1 MRHRLTCLFLAEFFL
16 AGLAPARA
24 AAQSLPESVEA
35 IQHARVTTRIL
46 FITAHPDDEW
56 PNLLAYLSHGRG
68 ADVAVLTI
76 TRGQG
81 GQNAIG
87 PEQGDQMGIIR
98 THELLSADKI
108 YGVRQFF
115 TRAPDFGYSK
125 SAEETLKFWDNLALE
140 DMVRVI
146 RMFRPQIVING
157 WGGVHGGH
165 GQHQASGILTP
176 QAVAQAADAR
186 AFPSQISE
194 GLEPWETPIVL
205 QPARGDTAGAFRV
218 PVDEISPLWGKSY
231 IEMGIE
237 GRSQHRSQGTPAA
250 SGAAFFRRPT
260 YLEVANG
267 SVAKLTAGLEE
278 FAEPIAS
285 LASRFPDLR
294 SVLEPALPRAQLQ
307 IEAAGRAALA
317 LNWPDAAKNLA
328 AAGNE
333 IVATQKKLPI
343 GSGAETAAATWELDR
358 LRNKINRALA
368 DVMALNI
375 EVRADRHEWVAGEE
389 ESVQVVQ
396 VDAPRIG
403 SVNLSATGLELP
415 AGWQMAKQSA
425 EKQTAHFTVSIP
437 ANAKPPSSPG
447 DAVLPWPPPLVRAV
461 LQASV
466 DGYDFTVKIP
476 AVAVQATSTEVLTY
490 PLELVPAVSLTVE
503 PRQIILPEN
512 SAAKQIELL
521 ARIRYHATAAA
532 DVVPGLDAPAG
543 WSVAP
548 IAPLRFTSPGDQL
561 VRFSV
566 TPPAHPAE
574 GAYPLK
580 PWARRGSETFRE
592 SVEPLPSLPTRTWT
606 ERADATVH
614 VLSLAMPAHLRIGY
628 VAADNDTLPDPLR
641 QLGISVEMLDEV
653 QLAFGDLRRFDA
665 IVIGIRAYELR
676 ADVARANQRLLEYV
690 KQGGTLVVQYEHSD
704 VWNRLQPAPF
714 PASITGQGARTTD
727 ENSPVRF
734 AVPGSSLL
742 NVPNKITMKDFD
754 GWIQERG
761 LYYWG
766 KFDQRYQAVLALRD
780 PGEDEA
786 LGSLVTAR
794 VGKGVYIYTGLAFF
808 RQLPA
813 GVPGAYRL
821 FVNLLSQSK
830 AAAH

>member
-1 MRHRLTCLFLAEFFL
+1 MRHRQTCLFLAGFL
-16 AGLAPARA
+16 LGGLAPARA
-24 AAQSLPESVEA
+24 AAQSLPETVEA

-46 FITAHPDDEW
+46 FVTAHPDDEW
-56 PNLLAYLSHGRG
+56 PSLLAYLSRGRG
-68 ADVAVLTI
+68 AEVAVLTI

-87 PEQGDQMGIIR
+87 PEQGDEMGIIR

-108 YGVRQFF
+108 YGTRQFF
-115 TRAPDFGYSK
+115 TRASDFGYSK
-125 SAEETLKFWDNLALE
+125 SPEETLKFWDSIALE

-146 RMFRPQIVING
+146 RTFRPQIVING

-176 QAVAQAADAR
+176 QAVAQAADAK
-186 AFPSQISE
+186 AFPSQIAE
-194 GLEPWETPIVL
+194 GLEPWRTPLIL
-205 QPARGDTAGAFRV
+205 QPARGGTSGAFRV

-231 IEMGIE
+231 IEIGIE

-260 YLEVANG
+260 YLEVADG
-267 SVAKLTAGLEE
+267 SVAKLTDGLEE
-278 FAEPIAS
+278 FAEPISS
-285 LASRFPDLR
+285 LASRFPVLR
-294 SVLEPALPRAQLQ
+294 SVLEPALTQAQSQ

-317 LNWPDAAKNLA
+317 LRWPDAAKELA

-333 IVATQKKLPI
+333 VAAARKNLPAA
-343 GSGAETAAATWELDR
+343 SGAETAAATWELDR
-358 LRNKINRALA
+358 LRDKINRALA
-368 DVMALNI
+368 DVMALHV

-389 ESVQVVQ
+389 ESVQVIQ
-396 VDAPRIG
+396 ADAPRLG

-415 AGWQMAKQSA
+415 RGWRIAKQSTEGQA
-425 EKQTAHFTVSIP
+425 AHFTVSIS
-437 ANAKPPSSPG
+437 ADATPPSSPG

-466 DGYDFTVKIP
+466 DGYEFKVKIP

-503 PRQIILPEN
+503 PRQIILPER

-521 ARIRYHATAAA
+521 ARVRYHATAAA
-532 DVVPGLDAPAG
+532 DVVPGLDAPPG

-548 IAPLRFTSPGDQL
+548 IASLHFTGPGDQL
-561 VRFSV
+561 VRFTV
-566 TPPAHPAE
+566 TPPAHATE
-574 GAYPLK
+574 GAYALK
-580 PWARRGSETFRE
+580 PLARRGSEMFRE

-606 ERADATVH
+606 EQADATVH
-614 VLSLAMPAHLRIGY
+614 VLSLAMPEHLRIGY
-628 VAADNDTLPDPLR
+628 VAADNDTLPDLLR
-641 QLGISVEMLDEV
+641 QLGIGVEMLDEV
-653 QLAFGDLRRFDA
+653 QLAFGDLRCFDA

-676 ADVARANQRLLEYV
+676 SDVARANERLLDYV

-704 VWNRLQPAPF
+704 AWNRLQPAPL
-714 PASITGQGARTTD
+714 PASISGGRTTD

-734 AVPGSSLL
+734 AVPGSPLL
-742 NVPNKITMKDFD
+742 NVPNKITMKDFE
-754 GWIQERG
+754 GWVQERG

-766 KFDQRYQAVLALRD
+766 KFDPRYQAVLALRD
-780 PGEDEA
+780 PGEEEA

-830 AAAH
+830 VAAR